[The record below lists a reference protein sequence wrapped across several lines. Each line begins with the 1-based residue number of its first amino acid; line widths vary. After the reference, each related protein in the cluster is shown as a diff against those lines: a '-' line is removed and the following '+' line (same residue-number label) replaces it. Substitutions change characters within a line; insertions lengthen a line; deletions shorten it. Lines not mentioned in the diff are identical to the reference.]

1 MIVEKKSRTT
11 GKTYYY
17 NTETK
22 VSTWTRPQAEFK
34 AYPVAAE
41 KKPERQTITAP
52 RPLPVYDLDRADNPV
67 VHDELVIPSKWRIR
81 RRGSSIYLHDGAD
94 HVRFDAS
101 AYPWAHDAA
110 SRDRIHLFTGKRR
123 RAVANDTLVY
133 QR

>member
-22 VSTWTRPQAEFK
+22 VSTWKRPQEFK
-34 AYPVAAE
+34 AYSLE
-41 KKPERQTITAP
+41 TENKPEIQTITAP
-52 RPLPVYDLDRADNPV
+52 RPLPVYDLDRSDNPV
-67 VHDELVIPSKWRIR
+67 VHNELVIPSKWHIR
-81 RRGSSIYLHDGAD
+81 RRGSSIYLHNGTDY
-94 HVRFDAS
+94 VRFDAS